1 MIPLQVVMLVLVGIG
16 GLAVVGTRDPLRQVL
31 VLGVYGVLLAAL
43 FLVFQAPD
51 VALSE
56 VVVGG
61 AALPALLLIALA
73 KVRAAKRQ
81 SGEDERG

>member
-1 MIPLQVVMLVLVGIG
+1 VIPLQVVVLVLVGLG
-16 GLAVVGTRDPLRQVL
+16 GLAVVAVRDPLRQVL
-31 VLGVYGVLLAAL
+31 VLGIYGVLLAAL
-43 FLVFQAPD
+43 FMVFQAPD

-73 KVRAAKRQ
+73 KVRAAERQ
-81 SGEDERG
+81 SGEDDPG

>member
-1 MIPLQVVMLVLVGIG
+1 
-16 GLAVVGTRDPLRQVL
+16 
-31 VLGVYGVLLAAL
+31 
-43 FLVFQAPD
+43 
-51 VALSE
+51 

>member
-1 MIPLQVVMLVLVGIG
+1 VIPLQVVMLVLVGIG

>member
-1 MIPLQVVMLVLVGIG
+1 MIPLQVVVLVLVGLG
-16 GLAVVGTRDPLRQVL
+16 GLAVVAVRDPLRQVL
-31 VLGVYGVLLAAL
+31 VLGIYGVLLAAL
-43 FLVFQAPD
+43 FMVFQAPD

-73 KVRAAKRQ
+73 KVRAAERQ
-81 SGEDERG
+81 SGEDDPG